1 MSDILTSLRRTPY
14 QTFAAFSVLFFTLLL
29 SGLMFIS
36 LSFLQSLLEYVE
48 TRPRIIV
55 YFQTK
60 ASEEEI
66 FAVRDAV
73 EELGKTE
80 NITYVSKTEAF
91 NIYKEFTKNDPL
103 LLEMTSPD
111 ILPAS
116 LEIDAKEPAF
126 LAEIAD
132 FTKNQ
137 AGVDEVQYQQDI
149 VENLLNLTSTVRR
162 TTIVFFSYL
171 LFMSVIVLATTTSF
185 KIALKKDE
193 ILITR
198 LLGASKWYIRK
209 PFVNESIF
217 LGLTATAFANI
228 FLLGSLLSLNAFL
241 QDYFAG
247 IPSLHMVLGFL
258 TIQVWP
264 FNIGFALITFAVTAL
279 FSLIIALTASYTAT
293 NRYL

>member
-1 MSDILTSLRRTPY
+1 MNDILTSLRRTPY
-14 QTFAAFSVLFFTLLL
+14 QTFAAFSVLFITLLL

-36 LSFLQSLLEYVE
+36 LSFLQSLLQYVE

-60 ASEEEI
+60 AAEADINQTKAAIES
-66 FAVRDAV
+66 
-73 EELGKTE
+73 LGKTE
-80 NITYVSKTEAF
+80 KITYVSKSEAF

-116 LEIDAKEPAF
+116 LEIDAKEPSY
-126 LAEIAD
+126 LAEIAE
-132 FTKNQ
+132 FAKNQ

-149 VENLLNLTSTVRR
+149 VENLLNLTSMVRK
-162 TTIVFFSYL
+162 TTIIFFSYL

-193 ILITR
+193 ILLTK

-217 LGLTATAFANI
+217 LGLLATAFANM
-228 FLLGSLLSLNAFL
+228 FLIGSLLSMNTFL
-241 QDYFAG
+241 HDYFAG
-247 IPSLHMVLGFL
+247 IPSLDMSYGFF
-258 TIQVWP
+258 TVQVWP
-264 FNIGFALITFAVTAL
+264 FNIGFALLTIGVTSL
-279 FSLIIALTASYTAT
+279 FSLVIALIASFTAT